1 MARTHKFTFSV
12 KEFSHLVSESLDI
25 AHATP
30 SQSLIEN
37 IAVFSEAPQK
47 TSPRPSFQRIFS
59 RPTPELREDSP
70 QGPPEDLSEA
80 PRKMIGWPFSR
91 SPRKNR
97 PTKDEGNATQDVND
111 PDTCHST
118 SPYSVS
124 SPAAASTSSLGSLV
138 PAHERLFQLTCD
150 SNELSQNCHEFNV
163 ASSSPVTITPPHP
176 CQPPTASGCYAV
188 VAPLRAIYGSLTRTS
203 FQGTEASLS
212 VANSVRESFD
222 EDPTPRA
229 STFGPRAP
237 LPAVD
242 IQDDPF
248 VCLLY
253 IILVARSSSP
263 TFPTTRLSDAETS
276 SPRVPSSTPPNARIS
291 AISLGIASP
300 SNMDFTPPVG
310 LSPRQ
315 RKRAMSR
322 SLTPPPLPRPPPT
335 GPLPA
340 VPSSVPPVPPLPPL
354 LSKLSMNM
362 SPNAVI
368 SSTPRSTMTG
378 APVNPATALPLSPPG
393 GLRLPSRLSWVNSVR
408 AVLPSPPASPTRSV
422 KSLTGKL
429 SLPMSPSKSEKKP
442 SPELKR
448 PTSIGVIEAADNT
461 QVRRTK
467 SILLLGSR
475 SKSNASLGTKRVQ
488 IHADVNLDVN
498 PTPKPRRKSSA
509 ATVGHPIFSS
519 DSGSRIISMQSSE
532 LLVLRERRH
541 SAPVL
546 SVSSA
551 DWTLSLPFCTD
562 TPGNQLLPS
571 PLLTPEIKPEEGVE
585 EVQGDDWTLC
595 MPLKVRA
602 DSATVESADGPDS
615 ERTAADTLGTVET
628 QSAVQLP
635 TPSPSP
641 TWPTPTSVLR
651 SLDLD
656 EDEDEPV
663 PEDRPASPVSLGPHV
678 GGLDLAGGRGKRA
691 SGWHVY
697 GWFDQVDIPGEDDD
711 DDIAPM
717 ASPVV
722 STVSDSKLVKS
733 HVTVFRKVHDAAPS
747 QDSMSTV
754 STSGTAF
761 YSARSSLLVN

>member
-1 MARTHKFTFSV
+1 
-12 KEFSHLVSESLDI
+12 
-25 AHATP
+25 
-30 SQSLIEN
+30 
-37 IAVFSEAPQK
+37 
-47 TSPRPSFQRIFS
+47 
-59 RPTPELREDSP
+59 
-70 QGPPEDLSEA
+70 
-80 PRKMIGWPFSR
+80 MIGWPFSR

-97 PTKDEGNATQDVND
+97 PTNATQEVND
-111 PDTCHST
+111 PDTCYSK

-150 SNELSQNCHEFNV
+150 SDELSQNCHEFDV
-163 ASSSPVTITPPHP
+163 ASSSPVTITPPHI
-176 CQPPTASGCYAV
+176 CGPPTASGCYAA
-188 VAPLRAIYGSLTRTS
+188 VAPLHIIYGNGSATSVISGTTSISRSGSLTRTS

-212 VANSVRESFD
+212 VVNSERESFD

-237 LPAVD
+237 LPAAD
-242 IQDDPF
+242 IQDDSLSAQRGRPERQS
-248 VCLLY
+248 
-253 IILVARSSSP
+253 LVVPSRNAVVLALRPAVGVAPHAPSETESLASACSASSSVVRSSSP
-263 TFPTTRLSDAETS
+263 TFPTTRLPDAETS

-300 SNMDFTPPVG
+300 SNIDFTPPVG

-378 APVNPATALPLSPPG
+378 APVKPATALPLSPPG

-408 AVLPSPPASPTRSV
+408 AVLPSPPASPTRSF
-422 KSLTGKL
+422 KSLTGKS
-429 SLPMSPSKSEKKP
+429 SLPISPSKSEKKP

-488 IHADVNLDVN
+488 IHADVNLDAN

-519 DSGSRIISMQSSE
+519 DSRSRTISMQSSE

-546 SVSSA
+546 KVPSA

-571 PLLTPEIKPEEGVE
+571 PSLTPEIKPEEGVE
-585 EVQGDDWTLC
+585 EVQGEDWTLC
-595 MPLKVRA
+595 MPLKVRV
-602 DSATVESADGPDS
+602 DTATVESADGPDS
-615 ERTAADTLGTVET
+615 ERTAAVTLGTVET
-628 QSAVQLP
+628 QPAVQLP

-651 SLDLD
+651 SLDLE

-663 PEDRPASPVSLGPHV
+663 PEDRPASPASLGPHV

-711 DDIAPM
+711 DDVAPM
-717 ASPVV
+717 ASPAV

-761 YSARSSLLVN
+761 YSARSSLLV

>member
-1 MARTHKFTFSV
+1 
-12 KEFSHLVSESLDI
+12 
-25 AHATP
+25 
-30 SQSLIEN
+30 
-37 IAVFSEAPQK
+37 
-47 TSPRPSFQRIFS
+47 
-59 RPTPELREDSP
+59 
-70 QGPPEDLSEA
+70 
-80 PRKMIGWPFSR
+80 MIGWPFSR

-97 PTKDEGNATQDVND
+97 PTNATQEVND
-111 PDTCHST
+111 PDTCYSK
-118 SPYSVS
+118 SPYSVL

-150 SNELSQNCHEFNV
+150 SDELSQNCHEFDV
-163 ASSSPVTITPPHP
+163 ASSSPVTITPPHI
-176 CQPPTASGCYAV
+176 CGPPTASGCYAA
-188 VAPLRAIYGSLTRTS
+188 VAPLHIIYGISRSGSLTRTS

-212 VANSVRESFD
+212 VVNSEHESFD

-237 LPAVD
+237 GGRPERQSLDVPSRNAVVLALRPAVG
-242 IQDDPF
+242 
-248 VCLLY
+248 
-253 IILVARSSSP
+253 VAPHAPSETESLASACSASSSVVRSSSP
-263 TFPTTRLSDAETS
+263 TFPTTRPSDAETS

-300 SNMDFTPPVG
+300 SNIDFTPP
-310 LSPRQ
+310 

-378 APVNPATALPLSPPG
+378 APVKPATALPLSPPG

-408 AVLPSPPASPTRSV
+408 AVLPSPPASPTRSF
-422 KSLTGKL
+422 KSLTGKS
-429 SLPMSPSKSEKKP
+429 SLPISPSKSEKKP

-467 SILLLGSR
+467 SILLLG
-475 SKSNASLGTKRVQ
+475 TKRVQ
-488 IHADVNLDVN
+488 IHADVNLDAN

-519 DSGSRIISMQSSE
+519 DSRSRTISMQSSE

-546 SVSSA
+546 KVPSA

-571 PLLTPEIKPEEGVE
+571 PSLTPEIKPEEGVE
-585 EVQGDDWTLC
+585 EVQGEDWTLC
-595 MPLKVRA
+595 MPLKVRV
-602 DSATVESADGPDS
+602 DTATVESADEPDS
-615 ERTAADTLGTVET
+615 ERTAAVTLGTVET
-628 QSAVQLP
+628 QPAVQLP

-641 TWPTPTSVLR
+641 TWPSPTSVLR
-651 SLDLD
+651 SLDLE

-663 PEDRPASPVSLGPHV
+663 PEDRPASPASLGPHV

-697 GWFDQVDIPGEDDD
+697 EWFDQVDIPGEDDD
-711 DDIAPM
+711 DDVAPM
-717 ASPVV
+717 ASPAV